1 MIYSNTVTAWGP
13 YNRAEVYVSMV
24 RKLIIPSKLDN
35 FCTLFGTRGLSQS
48 PIASYIF
55 FVIPFYLQSVL
66 VHSANCV
73 KTCIQ
78 WHVEECSVALLC
90 N

>member
-1 MIYSNTVTAWGP
+1 MATQGIPILYQ
-13 YNRAEVYVSMV
+13 
-24 RKLIIPSKLDN
+24 KLS
-35 FCTLFGTRGLSQS
+35 
-48 PIASYIF
+48 

-66 VHSANCV
+66 VHEANCV
-73 KTCIQ
+73 KKRIQ

>member
-1 MIYSNTVTAWGP
+1 MLTTDNWQCW
-13 YNRAEVYVSMV
+13 VSLVSDRME
-24 RKLIIPSKLDN
+24 REKEGLKLLYQLI
-35 FCTLFGTRGLSQS
+35 FF
-48 PIASYIF
+48 F
-55 FVIPFYLQSVL
+55 FVIPFYLQSLL

-73 KTCIQ
+73 KTCIH